1 MSDDREVQ
9 FGPAVIDALR
19 TSIEKWKKNAVVE
32 CISDVDFGPKSC
44 PLCLMF
50 NLMGTCKGCPVARA
64 AGVPGCRNTPYPHAR
79 NAWTNW
85 QSRLFDYENSDLA
98 VSAPPR
104 IVLEHRLEEAH
115 SEFIVAAKEELAFLR
130 SLKQPKPCPVE
141 ESGK

>member
-1 MSDDREVQ
+1 MDPKTEE
-9 FGPAVIDALR
+9 ALDA
-19 TSIEKWKKNAVVE
+19 SIEHWKDICLVASTGEVYLGADD
-32 CISDVDFGPKSC
+32 CA
-44 PLCLMF
+44 LCQVF

-85 QSRLFDYENSDLA
+85 QLRLFDYENSDLA